1 MSGQQFSQR
10 SGPADPTAGQRPELP
25 QLPVWAWLW
34 LPIAAIVI
42 ELGFRMINEPLYR
55 TLWQSELGPV
65 ETGTVVVLLPGII
78 AGLFALRY
86 VRFLPTR
93 WLAGWLVVAI
103 LGSIYFCG
111 EEASWGQHW
120 LGWETPEAMGN
131 LNDQGETNLHNTS
144 SWLDQKPRLALE
156 LGVLVGGLLYPLFL
170 LAGRLPRSN
179 QATDPQYWLWPTG
192 QQLPTAVLAIAI
204 GLPQRLEKW
213 FGWPIPYPLDI
224 RASET
229 QEFYFALFLAL
240 YLFSFQRRLYAQR
253 G

>member
-1 MSGQQFSQR
+1 MVQQQQLQD
-10 SGPADPTAGQRPELP
+10 GNLP
-25 QLPVWAWLW
+25 IWVWLW
-34 LPIAAIVI
+34 LPVAVIVV
-42 ELGFRMINEPLYR
+42 ELGFRIVNEPLYR

-65 ETGTVVVLLPGII
+65 ETGTVVVLLPGIA
-78 AGLFALRY
+78 AGLLALR
-86 VRFLPTR
+86 RSSRLPASWLTA
-93 WLAGWLVVAI
+93 WLALI
-103 LGSIYFCG
+103 LLGSVYFGG

-120 LGWETPEAMGN
+120 LGWETPDAVRG

-144 SWLDQKPRLALE
+144 SWLDQKPRLLLE
-156 LGVLVGGLLYPLFL
+156 LGVLTGGLLYPLIL
-170 LAGRLPRSN
+170 WLRRQPRPI
-179 QATDPQYWLWPTG
+179 DPADFHYWLWPG
-192 QQLPTAVLAIAI
+192 RQLLPTALLAIAI

-240 YLFSFQRRLYAQR
+240 YLISFHLRLRQQDKV

>member
-1 MSGQQFSQR
+1 VSEQQLSHRSISG
-10 SGPADPTAGQRPELP
+10 GRPEGQLP
-25 QLPVWAWLW
+25 QWAWLW

-42 ELGFRMINEPLYR
+42 ELGFRIINEPLYR

-86 VRFLPTR
+86 TQLLPMR
-93 WLAGWLVVAI
+93 WLVGWLVVMI
-103 LGSIYFCG
+103 LGSTYFGG

-120 LGWETPEAMGN
+120 LGWETPEAMSN

-170 LAGRLPRSN
+170 LLGRRRRPNHPL
-179 QATDPQYWLWPTG
+179 DPQYWLWPT
-192 QQLPTAVLAIAI
+192 QQLLPTAILAIAI

-240 YLFSFQRRLYAQR
+240 YLVSFQRRLYAER
-253 G
+253 S